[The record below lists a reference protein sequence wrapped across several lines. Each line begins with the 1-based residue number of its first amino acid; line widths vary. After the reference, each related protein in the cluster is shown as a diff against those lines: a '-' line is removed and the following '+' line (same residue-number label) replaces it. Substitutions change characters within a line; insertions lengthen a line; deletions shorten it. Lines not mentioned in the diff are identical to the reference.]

1 MLMSGAS
8 SELAAP
14 AVISMSVKG
23 GTVSESH
30 SVGQRGGGGGG
41 EKESHLGECQC
52 AVLLCEGKVTGH
64 TALASCVHV
73 RTR

>member
-30 SVGQRGGGGGG
+30 SVGQRGGGG
-41 EKESHLGECQC
+41 KESHLGECQC
-52 AVLLCEGKVTGH
+52 AVLLCEEKVTGH